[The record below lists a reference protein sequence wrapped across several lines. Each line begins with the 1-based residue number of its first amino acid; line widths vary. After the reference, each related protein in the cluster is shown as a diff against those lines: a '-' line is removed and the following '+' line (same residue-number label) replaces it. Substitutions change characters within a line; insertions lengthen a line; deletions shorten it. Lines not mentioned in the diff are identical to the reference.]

1 MLGDNITDRLMTYR
15 TEYVFAMTHPL
26 MPGLVKI
33 GMTTTPPMQYVLEL
47 SSSNVVPGSYEL
59 LCAVETSDAP
69 NIEADLHQLFA
80 ATRVVDREFFEV
92 DVEVVR
98 SAFRLVTCQATPCR
112 DNPVAQRQRDTP
124 VLEPVDS
131 LKADGIRQSPGGSV
145 ALPDANA
152 EYVRWRESGED
163 GDD

>member
-1 MLGDNITDRLMTYR
+1 MTYR

-33 GMTTTPPMQYVLEL
+33 GMTTTSPKQYVLEL
-47 SSSNVVPGSYEL
+47 SSSNVVPGNYEL
-59 LCAVETSDAP
+59 LCAVETNDAP
-69 NIEADLHQLFA
+69 NAEADLHQLFA
-80 ATRVVDREFFEV
+80 ANRVMDREFFEV
-92 DVEVVR
+92 DEEVVR
-98 SAFRLVTCQATPCR
+98 SAFRLLLCQATPFE
-112 DNPVAQRQRDTP
+112 DDLVARHHRETP
-124 VLEPVDS
+124 VLEPVDN
-131 LKADGIRQSPGGSV
+131 LRVDAGRPHRGGSV